1 MTDQRVGPDGGAS
14 IANALAWL
22 TSIISEQSEQLRALT
37 KRIESLADDN
47 AALVQTVADLRRHVR
62 PDTAETRKADR
73 LALEKRAVELI
84 DICGPVRTRIAQRM
98 GVSPEAMRRWPL
110 FEAAL
115 RCANA
120 KSAQPQKESE
130 EFPHGDSH
138 GED

>member
-1 MTDQRVGPDGGAS
+1 MSDHSIGLGDAAS
-14 IANALAWL
+14 IANALHGL
-22 TSIISEQSEQLRALT
+22 TSIIAEQSEQLRALSA
-37 KRIESLADDN
+37 RIESLADDN

-62 PDTAETRKADR
+62 PDTPETRKADR
-73 LALEKRAVELI
+73 LALQKRAIELI

-120 KSAQPQKESE
+120 RSAQPRKDSD
-130 EFPHGDSH
+130 EFPHGDSQ
-138 GED
+138 DDD